1 MEKQS
6 LTFDGD
12 EEAKIDRKSSKYHPS
27 IWGDYFIQNSSLTH
41 AKESTQR
48 MIKRVEEL
56 KVQVKSMFK
65 DTSDLLQLM
74 NLINS
79 IQMLG
84 LDYHF
89 ENEIDEALR
98 LIYEVDDKSY
108 GLYETSLRFQLL
120 RQHGYHVSADI
131 FNKFKDDNGSFIS
144 SLNGDAKG
152 LLSLYNVSYLG
163 THGET
168 ILDEAKSFT
177 KPQLVSLM
185 SELEQ
190 SLAAQV
196 SLFLEL
202 PLCRRNKILLARKYI
217 LIYQEDAMRNNVI
230 LELAKLNFNLL
241 QSLYQ
246 EELKKISIWWNDLA
260 FAKSLSFTRDR
271 VVEGYYWV
279 LTIYFEPQHSRA
291 RVICSKVFAFLS
303 IMDDIYDN
311 YGILEECTLLTEA
324 IKRWNPQAIDGLPEY
339 LKDYYL
345 KLLKTFEEFEDELE
359 LNEKYR
365 MLYLQDEVKALAISY
380 LQEAKWG
387 IERHVPSLDEH
398 LHNSLISSGSSTV
411 ICASFVGMGEVA
423 TKEVFDW
430 LSSFPKVVEA
440 CCVIG
445 RLLNDIRSHE
455 LEQGR
460 DHTAST
466 VESYMK
472 EHDTNVDV
480 ACEKLREIVEKA
492 WKDLNNE
499 SLNPTKVPRLMI
511 ERIVNL
517 SKSNE
522 EIYKYNDTY
531 TNSDTTMKD
540 NISLVLVESCDY
552 FNK

>member
-12 EEAKIDRKSSKYHPS
+12 EEAKVRKSSKYHPS
-27 IWGDYFIQNSSLTH
+27 IWGDYFIQNSSLSH

-56 KVQVKSMFK
+56 KVQVKSMFQ
-65 DTSDLLQLM
+65 DTSDLMQLM

-120 RQHGYHVSADI
+120 RQHGYHLSADI
-131 FNKFKDDNGSFIS
+131 FNKFKDNNGSFIS

-163 THGET
+163 THGEI

-177 KPQLVSLM
+177 KPQLVSLL
-185 SELEQ
+185 SELEP

-291 RVICSKVFAFLS
+291 RVICSKVFSLLS

-311 YGILEECTLLTEA
+311 YGTLEECTLLTEA
-324 IKRWNPQAIDGLPEY
+324 IKRWNPQAVDSLPEY

-345 KLLKTFEEFEDELE
+345 KQLKTFEEFEDELE

-365 MLYLQDEVKALAISY
+365 MLYLQDEIKALAISY
-380 LQEAKWG
+380 LEEAKW
-387 IERHVPSLDEH
+387 
-398 LHNSLISSGSSTV
+398 
-411 ICASFVGMGEVA
+411 GMGEVA

-440 CCVIG
+440 CCVIS

-460 DHTAST
+460 DHAAST

-472 EHDTNVDV
+472 EHDTNVNV
-480 ACEKLREIVEKA
+480 ACKNLREIVEKA

-499 SLNPTKVPRLMI
+499 SLNRTKVPRLMI

-517 SKSNE
+517 SKANE
-522 EIYKYNDTY
+522 EIYKHNDTY

>member
-6 LTFDGD
+6 LLTIVGD
-12 EEAKIDRKSSKYHPS
+12 EEAKVRKSSKFHPS
-27 IWGDYFIQNSSLTH
+27 IWGDYFIQNSLSH
-41 AKESTQR
+41 AEESTQR
-48 MIKRVEEL
+48 TIKRVEEL
-56 KVQVKSMFK
+56 KVEVKSMFE
-65 DTSDLLQLM
+65 DTSDILQLM
-74 NLINS
+74 NLIDS

-89 ENEIDEALR
+89 ENEIDKALR
-98 LIYEVDDKSY
+98 LIYEVDDKNY
-108 GLYETSLRFQLL
+108 GLYETSLRFRLL

-177 KPQLVSLM
+177 QPRLVSLL

-196 SLFLEL
+196 SLFLEW
-202 PLCRRNKILLARKYI
+202 N
-217 LIYQEDAMRNNVI
+217 YQAVD
-230 LELAKLNFNLL
+230 
-241 QSLYQ
+241 
-246 EELKKISIWWNDLA
+246 
-260 FAKSLSFTRDR
+260 
-271 VVEGYYWV
+271 
-279 LTIYFEPQHSRA
+279 
-291 RVICSKVFAFLS
+291 C
-303 IMDDIYDN
+303 
-311 YGILEECTLLTEA
+311 
-324 IKRWNPQAIDGLPEY
+324 LPEY

-345 KLLKTFEEFEDELE
+345 KLLKTCEEFEEELE

-365 MLYLQDEVKALAISY
+365 VLYLQDEMKAQVISY
-380 LQEAKWG
+380 LEEARWG

-398 LHNSLISSGSSTV
+398 LRNSLISSGCSIVS
-411 ICASFVGMGEVA
+411 CASYVGLGEVA

-430 LSSFPKVVEA
+430 HSTFPKAVEA
-440 CCVIG
+440 CCLIG

-472 EHDTNVDV
+472 ENDTNVKV
-480 ACEKLREIVEKA
+480 ACEKLQEIVEKA
-492 WKDLNNE
+492 WKDLNKE
-499 SLNPTKVPRLMI
+499 SLNPTKVPRIII

-517 SKSNE
+517 SRSLQ
-522 EIYKYNDTY
+522 EIYKYDDMY
-531 TNSDTTMKD
+531 TNSDTKMKD
-540 NISLVLVESCDY
+540 NISLVLVES
-552 FNK
+552 FPV

>member
-6 LTFDGD
+6 LTIIGD
-12 EEAKIDRKSSKYHPS
+12 EEVTVRKSSKFHPS
-27 IWGDYFIQNSSLTH
+27 IWGDYFIQNSSLSY
-41 AKESTQR
+41 AEESTQR
-48 MIKRVEEL
+48 MIKKVEEL
-56 KVQVKSMFK
+56 KVKVMSMFEE
-65 DTSDLLQLM
+65 TSDISQLM
-74 NLINS
+74 NLIDS

-89 ENEIDEALR
+89 ENEIDKALR

-120 RQHGYHVSADI
+120 RQHGYHVSADM

-177 KPQLVSLM
+177 KHRLVSLLT
-185 SELEQ
+185 ELEQ

-202 PLCRRNKILLARKYI
+202 PPCRRIKILLARKYI
-217 LIYQEDAMRNNVI
+217 LIYQEDVMRNNVI

-241 QSLYQ
+241 QSLHQ
-246 EELKKISIWWNDLA
+246 EELKKIS
-260 FAKSLSFTRDR
+260 
-271 VVEGYYWV
+271 
-279 LTIYFEPQHSRA
+279 
-291 RVICSKVFAFLS
+291 
-303 IMDDIYDN
+303 M
-311 YGILEECTLLTEA
+311 
-324 IKRWNPQAIDGLPEY
+324 WNPQAVYCLPEY

-345 KLLKTFEEFEDELE
+345 KLLMTCEEIEEELE
-359 LNEKYR
+359 PNEKYR
-365 MLYLQDEVKALAISY
+365 MLYLQDEIKALAISY
-380 LQEAKWG
+380 LEEAKWG

-398 LHNSLISSGSSTV
+398 LHNSLISSGCSAVPCVSY
-411 ICASFVGMGEVA
+411 VGMGEVA

-430 LSSFPKVVEA
+430 HSSFPKAVEA

-472 EHDTNVDV
+472 DHDTDAKV
-480 ACEKLREIVEKA
+480 ACKKLREIVEKA
-492 WKDLNNE
+492 WKDLNKE
-499 SLNPTKVPRLMI
+499 SLNPTKVPRLII
-511 ERIVNL
+511 ERIVNF
-517 SKSNE
+517 SRSME
-522 EIYKYNDTY
+522 EIYKYNDMY
-531 TNSDTTMKD
+531 TNSDTKMKD
-540 NISLVLVESCDY
+540 NISLVLVES
-552 FNK
+552 FPV

>member
-6 LTFDGD
+6 LTFVGD
-12 EEAKIDRKSSKYHPS
+12 EEAKVRKSSKFHPS
-27 IWGDYFIQNSSLTH
+27 VWGDYFIRNSLLSH
-41 AKESTQR
+41 AEESTQW

-65 DTSDLLQLM
+65 DTGDILQLM
-74 NLINS
+74 NLIDS

-89 ENEIDEALR
+89 ENEIDKALR

-108 GLYETSLRFQLL
+108 GLYETSLRFRLL
-120 RQHGYHVSADI
+120 RQYGYHVASDI
-131 FNKFKDDNGSFIS
+131 FNKFKDDNGNFIS

-152 LLSLYNVSYLG
+152 LLSLYNASYLG

-168 ILDEAKSFT
+168 ILDEAKDFT
-177 KPQLVSLM
+177 KPQLVSLL

-202 PLCRRNKILLARKYI
+202 PLCRRIKILLVRKYI

-260 FAKSLSFTRDR
+260 LAKSLSFTRDR
-271 VVEGYYWV
+271 VVEGYYWI
-279 LTIYFEPQHSRA
+279 LTIYFEPHHSRA
-291 RVICSKVFAFLS
+291 RVICSKVISLLS
-303 IMDDIYDN
+303 ITDDIYDN
-311 YGILEECTLLTEA
+311 YGTLEECTQLTEA
-324 IKRWNPQAIDGLPEY
+324 IKRWNPQAIDCLPEY

-345 KLLKTFEEFEDELE
+345 KLLKTFEEFEEELE

-365 MLYLQDEVKALAISY
+365 MLYLQDEMKALVISY
-380 LQEAKWG
+380 LEEAKWG
-387 IERHVPSLDEH
+387 VERHVPSLDEH
-398 LHNSLISSGSSTV
+398 LHNSLISSGCSIVS
-411 ICASFVGMGEVA
+411 CASYIGMGEVA
-423 TKEVFDW
+423 TKEVFGW
-430 LSSFPKVVEA
+430 HSSFPKAVEA

-455 LEQGR
+455 LEKGR

-472 EHDTNVDV
+472 EHDTNEKV

-492 WKDLNNE
+492 WKDLNKE
-499 SLNPTKVPRLMI
+499 SLNPTKVPQLII
-511 ERIVNL
+511 ERIVNF
-517 SKSNE
+517 SRSME
-522 EIYKYNDTY
+522 EIYKYNDMY
-531 TNSDTTMKD
+531 TNSDTKMKD
-540 NISLVLVESCDY
+540 NISLVLVES
-552 FNK
+552 FPI

>member
-6 LTFDGD
+6 LLTIVGD
-12 EEAKIDRKSSKYHPS
+12 EEAKVRKSSKFHPS
-27 IWGDYFIQNSSLTH
+27 IWGDYFIQNSLSH
-41 AKESTQR
+41 AEESTQR
-48 MIKRVEEL
+48 TIKRVEEL
-56 KVQVKSMFK
+56 KVEVKSMFE
-65 DTSDLLQLM
+65 DTSDILQLM
-74 NLINS
+74 NLIDS

-89 ENEIDEALR
+89 ENEIDKALR
-98 LIYEVDDKSY
+98 LIYEVDDKNY
-108 GLYETSLRFQLL
+108 GLYETSLRFRLL

-177 KPQLVSLM
+177 QPRLVSLL

-202 PLCRRNKILLARKYI
+202 PICRRIKILLARKYI
-217 LIYQEDAMRNNVI
+217 LIYQEDVMRNNVI

-241 QSLYQ
+241 QSLHQ
-246 EELKKISIWWNDLA
+246 EELKKISIWWKDLA
-260 FAKSLSFTRDR
+260 LAKSLSFTRDR
-271 VVEGYYWV
+271 VVEGYYWI
-279 LTIYFEPQHSRA
+279 LSIYFEPQHSRA
-291 RVICSKVFAFLS
+291 RVICSKMISLLS
-303 IMDDIYDN
+303 ITDDIYDN
-311 YGILEECTLLTEA
+311 YGTLEECTLLTEA
-324 IKRWNPQAIDGLPEY
+324 IKRWNYQAVDCLPEY

-345 KLLKTFEEFEDELE
+345 KLLKTCEEFEEELE

-365 MLYLQDEVKALAISY
+365 VLYLQDEMKAQVISY
-380 LQEAKWG
+380 LEEARWG

-398 LHNSLISSGSSTV
+398 LRNSLISSGCSIVS
-411 ICASFVGMGEVA
+411 CASYVGLGEVA

-430 LSSFPKVVEA
+430 HSTFPKAVEA
-440 CCVIG
+440 CCLIG

-472 EHDTNVDV
+472 ENDTNVKV
-480 ACEKLREIVEKA
+480 ACEKLQEIVEKA
-492 WKDLNNE
+492 WKDLNKE
-499 SLNPTKVPRLMI
+499 SLNPTKVPRIII

-517 SKSNE
+517 SRSLQ
-522 EIYKYNDTY
+522 EIYKYDDMY
-531 TNSDTTMKD
+531 TNSDTKMKD
-540 NISLVLVESCDY
+540 NISLVLVES
-552 FNK
+552 FPV